1 MSELSA
7 CKPLLPDDTLNVLSH
22 ILIDNAVKYA
32 QRSSV
37 VTIRLERVR
46 ERISF
51 SVNNTGNVISAD
63 DIEHIFDRFYRAE
76 KSRTSGGFGLGLS
89 IAKNIVK
96 TLGGKI
102 SVTSN
107 EQTGTTF
114 TVKFLPVK

>member
-7 CKPLLPDDTLNVLSH
+7 CKPSSPDDTFNVLSY

-37 VTIRLERVR
+37 VTISLEKVR
-46 ERISF
+46 ERICF
-51 SVNNTGNVISAD
+51 SVNNTGNVISTD